1 MDNVSTATAT
11 NDNDRKAAVVW
22 LRRVLTSMLEVSPMS
37 YWQKKRTARLLKQMP
52 DWLMA
57 SCAECLN
64 IDYLSGFKQ
73 YSDLAEKAKSD
84 TGRSLAQ
91 QYLESHDAVPAANV
105 LDDLVRDIAKQ
116 AGENRLPACGE
127 MVERQVY
134 ALGLAGCTNEGSAF
148 ANSAKDI
155 LSDPESPNHPT
166 VGYHLAL
173 ASRDMSKLEAL
184 DATLVGGRYGGWVVE
199 RVAEIERYL
208 GFEPP
213 HFTVRTGERTPQWD
227 LLWKRIFTGG
237 DEH

>member
-1 MDNVSTATAT
+1 MKDHFPISDSERT
-11 NDNDRKAAVVW
+11 KAIAW
-22 LRRVLTSMLEVSPMS
+22 LRSVRTSMLEVSPLS
-37 YWQKKRTARLLKQMP
+37 YWQKKRTARFLKQMP

-84 TGRSLAQ
+84 TGRGLAQ

-105 LDDLVRDIAKQ
+105 LDDLVRDIARQ
-116 AGENRLPACGE
+116 AGENRLPTDGG
-127 MVERQVY
+127 MVERHVC
-134 ALGLAGCTNEGSAF
+134 ALALARCTSEGGAF
-148 ANSAKDI
+148 ANSAQDI
-155 LSDPESPNHPT
+155 LSDSESPNHPI
-166 VGYHLAL
+166 VDYHLAL
-173 ASRDMSKLEAL
+173 VKRDGPRIEAL
-184 DATLVGGRYGGWVVE
+184 DATLVGGRYGGWVAQ

-237 DEH
+237 DEN

>member
-1 MDNVSTATAT
+1 MDNVSTTT
-11 NDNDRKAAVVW
+11 TKGDDRKAAVVW
-22 LRRVLTSMLEVSPMS
+22 LRSVLTSMLEVSPMS

-84 TGRSLAQ
+84 TGRGLAQ

-105 LDDLVRDIAKQ
+105 LDDLVRDIARQ
-116 AGENRLPACGE
+116 AGENRLPTDGG
-127 MVERQVY
+127 MVERHVC
-134 ALGLAGCTNEGSAF
+134 ALALARCTSEGGAF

-155 LSDPESPNHPT
+155 LSDPESPNHPI
-166 VGYHLAL
+166 VDYHLAL
-173 ASRDMSKLEAL
+173 AKRDGPRIEAL
-184 DATLVGGRYGGWVVE
+184 DATLVGGRYGGWVAE

-237 DEH
+237 DEN